1 MQMSWLV
8 ALMTFVALLDAF
20 GVASIMPILALFS
33 NPDIISGD
41 GYLAKI
47 YTNFGFEHPNQLL
60 IWLSAGYV
68 ILLIL
73 VLSLRALLN
82 VLLINAALLG
92 GFIVSERLMKSYL
105 SQPYQWFIVRN
116 SSDLSKKILSEV
128 DEVMSGILLPL
139 LVIISQAL
147 LTFAILTILIIIEPV
162 FAISV
167 FCLFAIAYILIF
179 QLANSILFSMGQKR
193 VVVNEARFQAVYEAF
208 GAIKEI
214 KLIGK
219 ENHYVSAFA
228 NPARLYAR
236 YQSIAQA
243 IAFLPRYAL
252 EALAFTALISAAL
265 VISLR
270 GGDALDALPLVG
282 VFAFSGYRLMPALQ
296 QVYAS
301 MTQVKFSKAALE
313 DLVNE
318 VQSFDIGAMSVDT
331 TTQIGLKNNLT
342 LKNICFTYPG
352 SNTPSLDGLN
362 LKIESGQ
369 RVGVV
374 GRTGSGKS
382 TLLDLILGL
391 LEPTSGEMFVD
402 GKNFKDI
409 DRRHWQ
415 NSIGYV
421 AQHVYVSD
429 NNLSQN
435 IALGVEPSAIDQ
447 QRVISSAKD
456 AQLTDVLSKLPE
468 GYDTKLGD
476 SGQRFSGGQKQ
487 RLAIARALYRKP
499 SILILD
505 EATSALDN
513 HTERLVVQSLRRLG
527 DNITSI
533 MIAHRLNT
541 IRDCDQILVMEAGR
555 IVDAGTYEYLL
566 KNCEEFRQIAVE
578 TR

>member
-8 ALMTFVALLDAF
+8 VLMTLVAFLDAF

-33 NPDIISGD
+33 NPDIVSGD

-60 IWLSAGYV
+60 IFLSAGYV

-82 VLLINAALLG
+82 VLQINAALLG

-105 SQPYQWFIVRN
+105 SQPYQWFIVKN

-128 DEVMSGILLPL
+128 HEVMSGILLPL
-139 LVIISQAL
+139 LVIVSQAL
-147 LTFAILTILIIIEPV
+147 LTFAILTLLIIIEPV
-162 FAISV
+162 LAISV
-167 FCLFAIAYILIF
+167 FCLFATAYILIF
-179 QLANSILFSMGQKR
+179 KLASSILFSMGRKR
-193 VVVNEARFQAVYEAF
+193 VLVNEARFQAVYEAF

-228 NPARLYAR
+228 RPAGLYAR

-252 EALAFTALISAAL
+252 EALALTALISAAL
-265 VISLR
+265 VLTLR
-270 GGDALDALPLVG
+270 GGDALDSLPLIG

-313 DLVNE
+313 DLVKE

-342 LKNICFTYPG
+342 LKNICYIYPG
-352 SNTPSLDGLN
+352 SNTPALNGLN
-362 LKIESGQ
+362 LKIERGQ

-391 LEPTSGEMFVD
+391 LEPSSGEMFVD

-409 DRRHWQ
+409 ERRHWQ

-429 NNLSQN
+429 NNLAQN
-435 IALGVEPSAIDQ
+435 IAFGVEPSEIDQ

-456 AQLTDVLSKLPE
+456 AQLTDVLSELPE

-476 SGQRFSGGQKQ
+476 NGQRFSGGQKQ

-513 HTERLVVQSLRRLG
+513 HILWLNWHPVWRLFSQLYSE
-527 DNITSI
+527 I
-533 MIAHRLNT
+533 HF
-541 IRDCDQILVMEAGR
+541 CDQQLPE
-555 IVDAGTYEYLL
+555 DSKHL
-566 KNCEEFRQIAVE
+566 
-578 TR
+578 